1 MAKDPVRVLVTGAAG
16 ASFFL
21 LYCRSSSLPFLSL
34 RLSDSDFLFSILYRV
49 GGRIGLLPNC
59 DLLFFSLEANFIRCP
74 VLVCSSSS
82 KRKFCEELQR
92 VDRFYRKDRFS
103 RSLKP

>member
-16 ASFFL
+16 ASFSL

-82 KRKFCEELQR
+82 
-92 VDRFYRKDRFS
+92 
-103 RSLKP
+103 